1 MGKHCS
7 ATMPKLQKKSHKSQ
21 KSKQQTK
28 ASTLSLKEKLSQR
41 RKLANARK
49 EFTIVLTATIFFS
62 ALIGILIFPIAGL
75 QAALAGMLGI
85 ICIVLSYKYPRQAL
99 WAFLIYMPFGGTV
112 TYAIAGGNLL
122 FQLAKDAFYIP
133 SLLSTFQEWQ
143 RKRLPIVIPKE
154 IKPAL
159 TFLLIVTFFTLFLV
173 NGYQQITNKTAGELP
188 FLLGVLG
195 LKVLL
200 GYIPLITCAYY
211 LIRNKQDLLF
221 LTRLHVVLAII
232 CCGLAF
238 IQYYFLATG
247 RCEGTRNL
255 TGELL
260 FTTSLQARCF
270 VGGSLL
276 YTPQEGLIRLPGTF
290 VAPWQW
296 GWFLISNAFFTFA
309 TAFNDPSALIWRPLG
324 LVGMAAVFIMSLVS
338 GQRVALVMVPI
349 VTLLLLIITGQ
360 IVKLKRFI
368 PIALGLTLILGI
380 GMIMYPDIVQ
390 QRIESFVARWNASP
404 PSEFITQQINFTA
417 NEQSGFFGNGLGR
430 ATNSGRSFGKTELIE
445 TYYPKLFYEIG
456 PLGVIAFLAVVTTL
470 TVVTFKAYRSVRDY
484 NLRSF
489 GASFWV
495 FVLVIS
501 YNTYYY
507 PLDVD
512 PVAVYYWFFAGVIL
526 KLPEIDR
533 QEQQTTP
540 SQQKCQKKRSR
551 KVRLSSV

>member
-1 MGKHCS
+1 
-7 ATMPKLQKKSHKSQ
+7 MPKLQKKPHKS
-21 KSKQQTK
+21 KRSKPQTK
-28 ASTLSLKEKLSQR
+28 ASTLSLKEKLLQQ
-41 RKLANARK
+41 RKLAKARK
-49 EFTIVLTATIFFS
+49 ELTIVLTTTIFFS
-62 ALIGILIFPIAGL
+62 ALIGIVIFPLGGFN
-75 QAALAGMLGI
+75 AAIGGMLGI

-99 WAFLIYMPFGGTV
+99 WTFLIYLPFGGTV

-122 FQLAKDAFYIP
+122 LQLAKDALYIP
-133 SLLSTFQEWQ
+133 ALLSMFQEWQ
-143 RKRLPIVIPKE
+143 RKRLPIVIPKQ

-159 TFLLIVTFFTLFLV
+159 TFLLIVAIFTLFLV
-173 NGYQQITNKTAGELP
+173 NGYQQITNKTAGEAP
-188 FLLGVLG
+188 FALGVLG
-195 LKVLL
+195 LKVLI

-232 CCGLAF
+232 CCGLAL

-247 RCEGTRNL
+247 KCEGTRYL
-255 TGELL
+255 TGDLL
-260 FTTSLQARCF
+260 YTTNLKARCF

-276 YTPQEGLIRLPGTF
+276 YSPDEGVIRLPGTF

-309 TAFNDPSALIWRPLG
+309 TAFNDPSVLRWRPLG
-324 LVGMAAVFIMSLVS
+324 LVGMAAVFIMSVVS
-338 GQRVALVMVPI
+338 GQRIALLIVPI
-349 VTLLLLIITGQ
+349 VTLLLLIVTGQ
-360 IVKLKRFI
+360 IVKFKRFI

-380 GMIMYPDIVQ
+380 GMIMYPDLVQ
-390 QRIESFVARWNASP
+390 QRIESVVARWNASP
-404 PSEFITQQINFTA
+404 PSEFITQQVNFTVK
-417 NEQSGFFGNGLGR
+417 EQSGFFGHGLGR
-430 ATNSGRSFGKTELIE
+430 ATNSGRTFGKTELIE

-456 PLGVIAFLAVVTTL
+456 TLGVIAFLAVVTTL
-470 TVVTFKAYRSVRDY
+470 TVATFKAYRSVRDY

-495 FVLVIS
+495 FILVIS

-540 SQQKCQKKRSR
+540 PHQKHHKKRSR
-551 KVRLSSV
+551 TVRLS